1 MKIGSSFDARRPG
14 DVAGTKPSTTPAK
27 RADAPAEPAADV
39 RLSDLSTKLADLEAR
54 LANTDAFDAK
64 RIEQI
69 KQAISEGRF
78 KVNSEAVADKL
89 IANVQEMLGTRKS

>member
-1 MKIGSSFDARRPG
+1 MKIGSSFDAHRPG
-14 DVAGTKPSTTPAK
+14 DVAGAKPATTPAK
-27 RADAPAEPAADV
+27 SAEVPTEPAADV

-69 KQAISEGRF
+69 KQAISDGRF

>member
-14 DVAGTKPSTTPAK
+14 DLTGSKPATTQAK
-27 RADAPAEPAADV
+27 RTEAQSEPAADV

-54 LANTDAFDAK
+54 LAGTEAFDVK
-64 RIEQI
+64 RIDEI

-78 KVNSEAVADKL
+78 KVNAEAVADKL
-89 IANVQEMLGTRKS
+89 IANVQEMLTGKSG

>member
-1 MKIGSSFDARRPG
+1 MKIGSSFDARRAG
-14 DVAGTKPSTTPAK
+14 DLAGAKPATSQSK
-27 RADAPAEPAADV
+27 RADAPEQPAADV

-54 LANTDAFDAK
+54 LAGTEAFDTK
-64 RIEQI
+64 RIDEI

-89 IANVQEMLGTRKS
+89 IANVQEMLGGKKA